1 MYWKYSEEQS
11 THSLETYIVTGR
23 EKVTVLS
30 IIKKKKKGAGYGGGN
45 DGIRIGFILDKVI

>member
-30 IIKKKKKGAGYGGGN
+30 IIKKKKKKGQDTGE
-45 DGIRIGFILDKVI
+45 VMME